1 MVRDAHNAL
10 TDETAPHMLQ
20 RPVDAP
26 PPLGPVSATDGV
38 ATLRRVLADR
48 HATPASLRAW
58 AGRVSGRS
66 DRRLVLALAGA
77 TEAMAT
83 HCDQLAARLAEQEAV
98 TADVASA
105 CSGVWTQYAVPN
117 REQPGGRRCGLPLV
131 RPSERTRLR
140 HPFDR
145 GSCQSRPS

>member
-10 TDETAPHMLQ
+10 TDESAPRMLR

-48 HATPASLRAW
+48 NAAPASWRAW

-77 TEAMAT
+77 TEAIAT

-98 TADVASA
+98 TADVASSFGQEIA
-105 CSGVWTQYAVPN
+105 QLRAEVIRLQRSVDAVH
-117 REQPGGRRCGLPLV
+117 
-131 RPSERTRLR
+131 RTE
-140 HPFDR
+140 
-145 GSCQSRPS
+145 S